1 MTFMSELKRL
11 REAAYEYEG
20 TLSHKSTANPLAM
33 KEAVSAVCA
42 YTTFLDNHA
51 EAIEELVRA
60 AENLRDVKGRHHTEI
75 ATTQLF
81 EALAKLEKP

>member
-1 MTFMSELKRL
+1 METKMTFLSELKRL
-11 REAAYEYEG
+11 KEAAKG
-20 TLSHKSTANPLAM
+20 FGKDTSPDVIVAM
-33 KEAVSAVCA
+33 IDLQAHLV
-42 YTTFLDNHA
+42 NHA
-51 EAIEELVRA
+51 EAIEELVSA